1 MNKIIKGVLKI
12 NQLFPLYKEGQG
24 VCNFN
29 MLFLELRII
38 GLMLFLLSSQVGL
51 SQILDI
57 NKPVFS
63 EEPFFNT
70 RFIQQNGIKL
80 ITGSRSSKK
89 VKDIIRTKGLDYYY
103 EFNER
108 GFLTKQM
115 STYHNQ
121 VEKKDTNII
130 IYYYNEKNQLT
141 TIRKSDSYG
150 YFSNHFKYDD
160 SNQVINQTY
169 CRDENYCDYKAD
181 FDLAKQYT
189 INTDSFSYEKQ
200 GELQYKKLYYNKYN
214 KVYREEF
221 FYFNELG
228 YLREIYSRYI
238 IGNKKS
244 KVQYEYDE
252 KGRVGKIIHFANL
265 STNDQE
271 SEVFLYDELDNL
283 LEIKVYQ
290 NDKYKTSK
298 QFLYDK
304 KTYLLTAQLI
314 QDIETEFIQII
325 QYQYT
330 FYTGDRTSLTLD
342 KH

>member
-1 MNKIIKGVLKI
+1 
-12 NQLFPLYKEGQG
+12 
-24 VCNFN
+24 
-29 MLFLELRII
+29 MLFYFGFFAKKNKRLRKLSFIFA
-38 GLMLFLLSSQVGL
+38 LFLSVSQVGL

-103 EFNER
+103 EFNEH

-130 IYYYNEKNQLT
+130 IYYYNDKNQIT
-141 TIRKSDSYG
+141 TLRKSDSYG

-160 SNQVINQTY
+160 SNNVVNQIY
-169 CRDENYCDYKAD
+169 CRDENMCDYKGD

-244 KVQYEYDE
+244 KVEYEYDE
-252 KGRVGKIIHFANL
+252 KGRVNKIIHYGNL
-265 STNDQE
+265 SSNEQE
-271 SEVFLYDELDNL
+271 SEVFIYDELDNL
-283 LEIKVYQ
+283 LEIKTYQ
-290 NDKYKTSK
+290 GEKYKTSK

-330 FYTGDRTSLTLD
+330 FYTGDKTNLTLD